1 MINKLINL
9 GFACI
14 ALFLMSCNSSSSNPE
29 AGDSRLPTYDS
40 IVIDGHNSGN
50 SLDVEGTYKGILPC
64 ADCEG
69 IETEITLNKD
79 LTFVKRI
86 KYLGKDNKVFEENG
100 SFSWNP
106 AGNTITLS
114 GIKNAPNQ
122 YFVGE
127 NKLQQLD
134 MEGSKITGDLAGK
147 YILTK

>member
-1 MINKLINL
+1 MINKLINI

-14 ALFLMSCNSSSSNPE
+14 ALFLVSCNSSSTNPE
-29 AGDSRLPTYDS
+29 AGDSSQDTNDS
-40 IVIDGHNSGN
+40 IVIDGHNSAN

-64 ADCEG
+64 ANCEG
-69 IETEITLNKD
+69 IETEIALNKD
-79 LTFVKRI
+79 LTFVKKS

-134 MEGSKITGDLAGK
+134 MEGRKITGDLAEK

>member
-1 MINKLINL
+1 MSNKLINI

-14 ALFLMSCNSSSSNPE
+14 AFFLVSCNSSSSNPE
-29 AGDSRLPTYDS
+29 AGDSRQPTNDS
-40 IVIDGHNSGN
+40 IVIDGHNSAN
-50 SLDVEGTYKGILPC
+50 SLDIEGTYKGNLPC

-79 LTFVKRI
+79 LTFVKRSH
-86 KYLGKDNKVFEENG
+86 YLGKDNMVFEEKG
-100 SFSWNP
+100 SFSWNSS
-106 AGNTITLS
+106 GNIITLS

-127 NKLQQLD
+127 NMIQQLD
-134 MEGSKITGDLAGK
+134 MEGRKITGDLAEK

>member
-1 MINKLINL
+1 MINKLINI

-14 ALFLMSCNSSSSNPE
+14 ALFLVSCNSSSNNPE
-29 AGDSRLPTYDS
+29 AGDSSQDTNDS
-40 IVIDGHNSGN
+40 IVIDGHNSAN

-64 ADCEG
+64 ANCEG
-69 IETEITLNKD
+69 IETEIALNKD
-79 LTFVKRI
+79 LTFVKKS

-134 MEGSKITGDLAGK
+134 MEGRKITGDLAEK

>member
-1 MINKLINL
+1 MINKFINI

-14 ALFLMSCNSSSSNPE
+14 ALFLASCNSSSTNPE
-29 AGDSRLPTYDS
+29 AGDSSQDTNDS
-40 IVIDGHNSGN
+40 IVIDGHNSAN
-50 SLDVEGTYKGILPC
+50 SLDVEGTYIGILPC

-79 LTFVKRI
+79 LTFVKRS

-134 MEGSKITGDLAGK
+134 MEGRKITGDLFEK